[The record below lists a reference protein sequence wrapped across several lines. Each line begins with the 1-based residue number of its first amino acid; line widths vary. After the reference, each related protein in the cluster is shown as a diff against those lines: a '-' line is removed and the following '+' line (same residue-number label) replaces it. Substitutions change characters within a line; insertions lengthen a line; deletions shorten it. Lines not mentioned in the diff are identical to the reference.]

1 MKNSNTYNIL
11 LLKCVLDELPTASIT
26 YSSYDDVMNKI
37 EDIKET
43 LEEVIESLRNQN
55 TVKDYKFEDEFDKF
69 HRLNC
74 EGGL

>member
-1 MKNSNTYNIL
+1 MNDNIL
-11 LLKCVLDELPTASIT
+11 NIALLKCVLDELPTASIT